1 MPSVQRVDE
10 FIAMV
15 VNEKHIDANNEF
27 YHEDGSMQEKFNPPR
42 IGKDHLIAH
51 ERESHD
57 KFQSMEPFPPK
68 SVLIDGDKVAIQ
80 WMFEIID
87 PLGQKRRL
95 EEISLQTWKADK
107 IIQEQFFYDSAKA
120 WHPVD

>member
-1 MPSVQRVDE
+1 MPTMN
-10 FIAMV
+10 FIM
-15 VNEKHIDANNEF
+15 
-27 YHEDGSMQEKFNPPR
+27 R
-42 IGKDHLIAH
+42 T
-51 ERESHD
+51 
-57 KFQSMEPFPPK
+57 
-68 SVLIDGDKVAIQ
+68 VLCKTIQ
-80 WMFEIID
+80 WVFEIID

>member
-1 MPSVQRVDE
+1 
-10 FIAMV
+10 
-15 VNEKHIDANNEF
+15 
-27 YHEDGSMQEKFNPPR
+27 
-42 IGKDHLIAH
+42 
-51 ERESHD
+51 
-57 KFQSMEPFPPK
+57 MEPFPPK

-80 WMFEIID
+80 WVFEIID